1 MVRRPLISTRTDT
14 LFPYTTLFRS
24 LIGTKRI
31 GGGDMIG
38 PVAREQTGGAAPFD
52 IAEIWAMLRVAD
64 QRRQIGIEMPR
75 DLGRI
80 DQPLQFDGLEPAKAI
95 ADDDP
100 ASRFIAH
107 IDARPVQRSAEP
119 YQRARKRVL

>member
-1 MVRRPLISTRTDT
+1 
-14 LFPYTTLFRS
+14 
-24 LIGTKRI
+24 
-31 GGGDMIG
+31 
-38 PVAREQTGGAAPFD
+38 
-52 IAEIWAMLRVAD
+52 MLRVAD

-80 DQPLQFDGLEPAKAI
+80 DQPLQFEGLEPAKAI

-107 IDARPVQRSAEP
+107 IGARPVQRSAEP
-119 YQRARKRVL
+119 YQRVAGLTGSGDRRPFARSAEHTSELQSQMRPSYAAFL